1 MRIIIPRVI
10 LATITLLIA
19 ADASQSAVF
28 SRLHQRRKDE
38 IRAEVSAELSEKL
51 ERDLSREVEIL
62 EQALHDVTVSQVEDE
77 ARKLE
82 TQVAQAI
89 MRLRRQAAKLVAK
102 ESKRLGRE
110 ATDNISALHA
120 DAQAD
125 LAATTQTLEN
135 HIQDQSALLRDE
147 TNRVLRAESAMLRD
161 LSQRELQSLTKL
173 LTSHVE
179 NKTRELHKNNDL
191 WLEQIDADAHAA
203 ISKELQIL
211 TKTLASHVE
220 DKTRELHKSNDL
232 WLEQI
237 SNDTHAAIS
246 EELAS
251 IPEEVARLRQQ
262 AAELVAYESER
273 LEAETAEV
281 IRTLR
286 SDTRSDLLAM
296 TQQLNKQFQVQSV
309 LLRDETDRVVKAET
323 ERLHVL
329 SRKDLQFASKQLQ
342 KIVGELVLTM
352 KDAITTDLTAT
363 IRTTIATEIQAIRVA
378 SRFAPQEASP
388 AENVSAESQLPT
400 TDSDSETVSE
410 NAVE

>member
-89 MRLRRQAAKLVAK
+89 MRLRRQAAKLVVK

-110 ATDNISALHA
+110 ATDNISALRA

-203 ISKELQIL
+203 IS
-211 TKTLASHVE
+211 
-220 DKTRELHKSNDL
+220 
-232 WLEQI
+232 
-237 SNDTHAAIS
+237 

-296 TQQLNKQFQVQSV
+296 TQRLNKQFQVQSV

-329 SRKDLQFASKQLQ
+329 SRKDLQFTSKQLQ
-342 KIVGELVLTM
+342 EIVGELVLTM

-388 AENVSAESQLPT
+388 AENVSTESQPPT